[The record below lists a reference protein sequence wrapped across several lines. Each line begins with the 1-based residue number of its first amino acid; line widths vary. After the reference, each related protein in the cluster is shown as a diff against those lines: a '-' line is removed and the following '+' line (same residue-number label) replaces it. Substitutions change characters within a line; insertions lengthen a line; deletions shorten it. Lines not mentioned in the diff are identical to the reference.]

1 MRIAIACSKS
11 WFLDFQLKKLK
22 KFFIIKTKN
31 ELNYKFLKKN
41 KIKYIFFPHWSYKI
55 PNIICEN
62 FECIIFHTGN
72 LPKHRGGSPIQNLI
86 MRGFKYS
93 YVNALKAEKKL
104 DAGPIYIKKKISL
117 AGSLDEIFFR
127 ISKKIL
133 IIINYIVQKNPK
145 PKKQIGRIT
154 YFKRL
159 DRNNSVIDTKISSI
173 EKLYDKIRMLD
184 GKNYH
189 NANFNINNFNLSFN
203 KALKLN
209 NKIYVNCVIK
219 KLINKI

>member
-11 WFLDFQLKKLK
+11 WFLDFQNKNLK
-22 KFFIIKTKN
+22 KFILIKTKK

-55 PNIICEN
+55 PKIIYKN

-72 LPKHRGGSPIQNLI
+72 LPNHRGGSPIQNLI
-86 MRGFKYS
+86 IRGFKHS
-93 YVNALKAEKKL
+93 YLNALKAESKL

-117 AGSLDEIFFR
+117 AGSVDEIFLR

-133 IIINYIVQKNPK
+133 IIIKYIIQNKPK
-145 PKKQIGRIT
+145 PKKQKGKAT

-159 DRNNSVIDTKISSI
+159 DRNSSMIDTKISSI

-184 GKNYH
+184 GKNYT
-189 NANFNINNFNLSFN
+189 NANLNINNFNLSFK
-203 KALKLN
+203 KATKHT
-209 NKIYVNCVIK
+209 NKIYVSCVIK
-219 KLINKI
+219 KITK